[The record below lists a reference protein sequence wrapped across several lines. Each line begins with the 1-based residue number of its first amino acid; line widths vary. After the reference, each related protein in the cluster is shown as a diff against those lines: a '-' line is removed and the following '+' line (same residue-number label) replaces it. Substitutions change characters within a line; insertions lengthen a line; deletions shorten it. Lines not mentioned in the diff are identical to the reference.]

1 MVSLT
6 ISSILLYNE
15 YNYPVPN
22 MMLVIHAVPLTKC
35 FHIPLMSSGES
46 PLGGGRACIAWFH
59 SRGSFWQGK
68 EWKNFRQRSLNAEN

>member
-15 YNYPVPN
+15 YNYPAPN

-46 PLGGGRACIAWFH
+46 PRGVGGRA
-59 SRGSFWQGK
+59 
-68 EWKNFRQRSLNAEN
+68 